1 MYNKRT
7 WLNTDDSH
15 FTSSIACFHGKRLF
29 GKETLEDAFI
39 EITDCYHK
47 IRLHIGDEYDYDA
60 YVDKIDKLI
69 DELTQYRDYIKLINI
84 YNKKRKLKKN
94 DERNID
100 S

>member
-47 IRLHIGDEYDYDA
+47 IRLHIGG
-60 YVDKIDKLI
+60 V
-69 DELTQYRDYIKLINI
+69 
-84 YNKKRKLKKN
+84 
-94 DERNID
+94 
-100 S
+100 